1 VSEQGGADDT
11 QRLLGALNSSVRR
24 EILWLIWDRELA
36 AGEIAQAFK
45 LSPPSIS
52 QHLAVLRDGG
62 LVTVVRDGTFR
73 RYRAR
78 QDAVAG
84 LGELFTTTDQKWLP
98 NARSAAPLPART
110 VAVVVAE
117 ADAPCDRQTA
127 FRAFTDPVIY
137 SRWAGVPVKLVD
149 GQFAMT
155 MEWGLKVRGTYDH
168 VLPPSIIVMTWDFD
182 VDHVPLPGRAQ
193 RAYLEITARC
203 DDGSHLEVHQFVR
216 EYKHARK
223 MERTWALMLDRFRDN
238 VLDAVDPTVKMSMRR
253 RSRRPT
259 EDAAATVRRAAPPSR
274 PRRT

>member
-1 VSEQGGADDT
+1 MSEHGGADDT
-11 QRLLGALNSSVRR
+11 QRLLGALSSTVRR

-52 QHLAVLRDGG
+52 QHLAVLRDAG
-62 LVTVVRDGTFR
+62 LVTMVRDGTFR

-84 LGELFTTTDQKWLP
+84 LGGLFTTTDQRWLP
-98 NARSAAPLPART
+98 NARPAAPVPART
-110 VAVVVAE
+110 VAVVVVE
-117 ADAPCDRQTA
+117 TDAPCDQATA

-137 SRWAGVPVKLVD
+137 SRWVGVPVKLVD
-149 GQFAMT
+149 GRFAMT

-168 VLPPSIIVMTWDFD
+168 VVLPSLIVMTWDFD
-182 VDHVPLPGRAQ
+182 VDDVPLPGHAQ
-193 RAYLEITARC
+193 RAYLEITPRGDA
-203 DDGSHLEVHQFVR
+203 GSHLEVHQFVR

-238 VLDAVDPTVKMSMRR
+238 VLDAVDATVKMPIRR
-253 RSRRPT
+253 RVRRPT
-259 EDAAATVRRAAPPSR
+259 DPAAAAATATATGRRPA
-274 PRRT
+274 